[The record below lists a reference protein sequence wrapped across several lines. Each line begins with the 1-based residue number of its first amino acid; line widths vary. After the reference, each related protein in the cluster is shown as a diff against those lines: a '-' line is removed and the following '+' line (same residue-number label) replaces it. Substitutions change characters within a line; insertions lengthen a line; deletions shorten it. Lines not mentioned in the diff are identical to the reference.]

1 MTWQYTTLLGIRM
14 LDCSGFKKEHIHGV
28 AEQIHLTRG
37 HRVGREAYIIH
48 RGLISSQVVTNF
60 TTLSGLRILPEG
72 LLQGRWAYKV
82 LIGRR
87 SRIETHY

>member
-1 MTWQYTTLLGIRM
+1 M

-48 RGLISSQVVTNF
+48 RGLISSQVVKNYNPVRVAHTARGPC
-60 TTLSGLRILPEG
+60 TGSMGL
-72 LLQGRWAYKV
+72 Q
-82 LIGRR
+82 
-87 SRIETHY
+87 STHREEEPNRNT